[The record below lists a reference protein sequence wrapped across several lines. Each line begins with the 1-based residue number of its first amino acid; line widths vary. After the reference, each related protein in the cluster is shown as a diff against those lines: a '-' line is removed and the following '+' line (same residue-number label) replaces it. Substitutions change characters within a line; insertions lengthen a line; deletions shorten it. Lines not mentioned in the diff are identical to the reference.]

1 MKQLIP
7 ALFVVGAIMTL
18 AGAAVF
24 ITGWAYAPYIYTVG
38 AGFIALAQ
46 VNTPIKGKSKTLK
59 RLRIQQIF
67 GALALILTGAFMFTT
82 RGNEWIA
89 CLTIAAILELYT
101 AFRIPQ
107 EEVVTFTYKGME
119 KKLREQGYFKE
130 HPEMDFEEGIKQLR
144 QKGTEM
150 GGRADELT
158 GEDFH
163 GEEVELKDGTR
174 TDTLEAAR
182 KKGIATSDAKE
193 KAPEETAK
201 EEPAK
206 KETEAKETK

>member
-1 MKQLIP
+1 
-7 ALFVVGAIMTL
+7 
-18 AGAAVF
+18 
-24 ITGWAYAPYIYTVG
+24 
-38 AGFIALAQ
+38 
-46 VNTPIKGKSKTLK
+46 
-59 RLRIQQIF
+59 
-67 GALALILTGAFMFTT
+67 
-82 RGNEWIA
+82 
-89 CLTIAAILELYT
+89 
-101 AFRIPQ
+101 
-107 EEVVTFTYKGME
+107 
-119 KKLREQGYFKE
+119 
-130 HPEMDFEEGIKQLR
+130 MDFEEGIKQLR

-158 GEDFH
+158 GEDFHGEDFH

-182 KKGIATSDAKE
+182 KKGIATSDAKG

>member
-7 ALFVVGAIMTL
+7 ALFVVGAIMAL

-24 ITGWAYAPYIYTVG
+24 ITGWTYAPYIYTVG

-46 VNTPIKGKSKTLK
+46 VNTPVKGKSKTLK

-67 GALALILTGAFMFTT
+67 GAFMFTT

-107 EEVVTFTYKGME
+107 EEE
-119 KKLREQGYFKE
+119 
-130 HPEMDFEEGIKQLR
+130 
-144 QKGTEM
+144 
-150 GGRADELT
+150 
-158 GEDFH
+158 
-163 GEEVELKDGTR
+163 
-174 TDTLEAAR
+174 
-182 KKGIATSDAKE
+182 KE
-193 KAPEETAK
+193 KAN
-201 EEPAK
+201 
-206 KETEAKETK
+206 